1 MRIPRVSYPFRVR
14 SNNNHRKSTS
24 IRPKKIMKGARIAY
38 SEDLGLYQRIQH
50 KFTDRK
56 CPGCSGSNSVAFC
69 IKDGFRYRRCQ
80 VCLSIYMSPGPTQ
93 ELVDNFYASSE
104 NYKYWSRIVYPQTRK
119 QRFESLHKTR
129 SLWLSN
135 VLKKYSARTL
145 SSLRLLEFGAGDGG
159 TLTRLQADLPTMK
172 LWALEPNPDSR
183 KLLKLSGLD
192 LVDFADLETDTF
204 DDFFS
209 TICSFEVIEHLL
221 LPDRFFAIAAKVLK
235 SDGLI
240 FCSTPNS
247 VSLEVGFL
255 KDKSSTVDIEHISL
269 LSPLAIKFL
278 CDAHGFELL
287 ELETP
292 GEFDLE
298 LLQDSKTFVLPNR
311 LLRRG
316 SRVTQDAIKSAYV
329 SSHMRFVA
337 RKIS

>member
-1 MRIPRVSYPFRVR
+1 M
-14 SNNNHRKSTS
+14 NNNLLQSTS
-24 IRPKKIMKGARIAY
+24 IRPKQLMKGARIAY
-38 SEDLGLYQRIQH
+38 LEDLGFYQRSQH
-50 KFTDRK
+50 QFTDRN

-69 IKDGFRYRRCQ
+69 LKDGFEYRRCQ

-93 ELVDNFYASSE
+93 DLVDNFYALSK
-104 NYKYWSRIVYPQTRK
+104 NYQYWSNVVYPQTRE

-129 SLWLSN
+129 SLWISSF
-135 VLKKYSARTL
+135 LKKHSVRTL
-145 SSLRLLEFGAGDGG
+145 NSFRLLEFGAGDGG
-159 TLTRLQADLPTMK
+159 TLTRLKADLPTME

-183 KLLKLSGLD
+183 KLLNVLGLD
-192 LVDFADLETDTF
+192 LVNFADLETDTF
-204 DDFFS
+204 EDFFS
-209 TICSFEVIEHLL
+209 AICSFEVIEHLL
-221 LPDRFFAIAAKVLK
+221 LPDKFFEIAAKVLN
-235 SDGLI
+235 SGGLI

-278 CDAHGFELL
+278 CDTHGFELL

-298 LLQDSKTFVLPNR
+298 LLQDFKTFVLPNR

-316 SRVTQDAIKSAYV
+316 SRVTQDAIKRAYV

-337 RKIS
+337 RKTA